1 MNKTHN
7 MIILMFAVVFIVLIL
22 SGCSL
27 TSTGNNYYN
36 KKYYQ
41 GYDSLDMKFL
51 DASPPTIFYYDPTAG
66 ANNEIPITISV
77 HNKGAADVYG
87 VIFITGYD
95 PHIMAMPGGPNLN
108 NLNIGGS
115 GSSWYLNIQ
124 NVYIG
129 LKGGG
134 TNINLGFKN
143 PAGNVYGL
151 SAFTNDGQL
160 KGMSIRMDPTRI
172 GYGLAANVFSEIN
185 FGGNVGWNAPIA
197 LQGNTDTTPGGDTEV
212 YDFPTD
218 IWYLPNSLEQFPQPI
233 MATACFDYAT
243 RASTMI
249 CVDPRPNSAIAKPC
263 IPQTVSLG
271 SGQGGPVA
279 VTRIEQQSSSTKTV
293 FMIYIHLNKQNTY
306 DTLWDLNSLWK
317 CNPEAQT
324 IARPSDKNIVY
335 LHYAQLN
342 GVPLYCATDGRIRLD
357 DSGNGQI
364 SCTATFGPADTS
376 AYSAP
381 FEIELWYGYSKSIY
395 RTLTIKRV

>member
-197 LQGNTDTTPGGDTEV
+197 LQGNTDTTPGG
-212 YDFPTD
+212 
-218 IWYLPNSLEQFPQPI
+218 
-233 MATACFDYAT
+233 
-243 RASTMI
+243 TMI